1 MREILISAGVCLGCL
16 MLALVSQIVAP
27 TPAQASS
34 TIAPPPPEVRTGAAL
49 NPAAPPTELDP
60 NDPNPRLFAMAPDQG
75 ELIAQGSAADLLGG
89 EIIASKERITPS
101 GLKITDLSI
110 GSGTEAKTGDTVSVN
125 YRGTLTNGREFDS
138 SYRRNQVFTF
148 PLGGGRVIRGWDEGV
163 VGMKEGGKRKLVIP
177 PDLAYG
183 SRGAGGVGSRGK
195 KTGGRKK
202 GSKPLM
208 KTMILEQPTEVTGK
222 SPKGKGRMLMV
233 VKAICTIRAKHAP
246 APVIAHVDI
255 DGGRVKGANTTYK
268 MRGDPKYFREIEQ
281 ELARLALIHNST
293 QHVEKKQPE
302 SITYFVSLNKVWHL
316 KKLVIL

>member
-27 TPAQASS
+27 TPAEASA
-34 TIAPPPPEVRTGAAL
+34 TLTPPPPEVRTGAAL
-49 NPAAPPTELDP
+49 NPAAPARELDP

-89 EIIASKERITPS
+89 EIVASKERITPS

-125 YRGTLTNGREFDS
+125 YRGTLMNGREFDS

-148 PLGGGRVIRGWDEGV
+148 PLGGGKVIRGWDEGV

-183 SRGAGGVGSRGK
+183 SRGAGAVIGPNETLVFEVELVK
-195 KTGGRKK
+195 VGGR
-202 GSKPLM
+202 
-208 KTMILEQPTEVTGK
+208 
-222 SPKGKGRMLMV
+222 
-233 VKAICTIRAKHAP
+233 
-246 APVIAHVDI
+246 
-255 DGGRVKGANTTYK
+255 
-268 MRGDPKYFREIEQ
+268 
-281 ELARLALIHNST
+281 
-293 QHVEKKQPE
+293 
-302 SITYFVSLNKVWHL
+302 
-316 KKLVIL
+316 